1 MVQRIG
7 MDAEERDLTA
17 RRERFAAFGRVP
29 MYDEDPALF
38 LAGASGFGAAGA
50 GGLAFTG
57 AQTMFFAVVG
67 ITAIVVGLL
76 LVRLAARSRD
86 QAAGRP

>member
-1 MVQRIG
+1 
-7 MDAEERDLTA
+7 
-17 RRERFAAFGRVP
+17 

-57 AQTMFFAVVG
+57 AETVLIAVVG

-76 LVRLAARSRD
+76 LMRLAVRTRDGARAFLDPAPHPAS
-86 QAAGRP
+86 AIEV

>member
-1 MVQRIG
+1 
-7 MDAEERDLTA
+7 
-17 RRERFAAFGRVP
+17 

-38 LAGASGFGAAGA
+38 VAGASGFGAAGA

-57 AQTMFFAVVG
+57 AQTVLIAVVG

-76 LVRLAARSRD
+76 LIRLAVGARD
-86 QAAGRP
+86 AARRS

>member
-1 MVQRIG
+1 
-7 MDAEERDLTA
+7 
-17 RRERFAAFGRVP
+17 

>member
-1 MVQRIG
+1 
-7 MDAEERDLTA
+7 
-17 RRERFAAFGRVP
+17 

-57 AQTMFFAVVG
+57 AQTVLVAVVG
-67 ITAIVVGLL
+67 ITALVVGLL
-76 LVRLAARSRD
+76 LIRLAAGARDAARRS
-86 QAAGRP
+86 